1 MFSRIGRQIVIIT
14 MTSYRVVMYE
24 TGVNAVRCN
33 KKHTPSR
40 VPISAAHCTE
50 YRNSSQKTNK
60 PSGIFEYFQ
69 TLNNLTLAPLNPDE
83 KIKTETGKPMKRIM
97 LFLLTNIAIMV
108 VLSITLRLL
117 GVDSILAE
125 NGSDLN
131 IQALVILSGVIGFGG
146 SFISLLISKWMAK
159 RMTGAVVITNPVS
172 NVEKWLISTV
182 EKQAKIVGIKMPEV
196 AIFPSSAMNAF
207 ATGASKNKALMAVS
221 QGLLDSMSQ
230 GEIEA
235 VVGHEMSHIANG
247 DMVTLALIQGVVNTF
262 VVFLSR
268 VIGHVVDRVILKN
281 NQGHGIGYFVSVIVA
296 QIVLSILAST
306 IVMYFSRKR
315 EFIADT
321 GGADLAG
328 HQNMINA
335 LKRLGQVE
343 PEALPEQM
351 AAFGINDKGGVMA
364 LFSSHPPIEDRIVAL
379 EQRALRG

>member
-1 MFSRIGRQIVIIT
+1 
-14 MTSYRVVMYE
+14 
-24 TGVNAVRCN
+24 
-33 KKHTPSR
+33 
-40 VPISAAHCTE
+40 
-50 YRNSSQKTNK
+50 
-60 PSGIFEYFQ
+60 
-69 TLNNLTLAPLNPDE
+69 
-83 KIKTETGKPMKRIM
+83 MKRIF
-97 LFLLTNIAIMV
+97 LFLMTNIAIMF

-146 SFISLLISKWMAK
+146 SFISLLMSKWMAK
-159 RMTGAVVITNPVS
+159 RMTGAVVITNPS
-172 NVEKWLISTV
+172 TNIEKWLVNTV

-207 ATGASKNKALMAVS
+207 ATGASKNKSLMAVS
-221 QGLLDSMSQ
+221 QGLLDSMTQ

-247 DMVTLALIQGVVNTF
+247 DMVTLTLIQGVVNTF

-268 VIGHVVDRVILKN
+268 VIGHIVDRVILKN
-281 NQGHGIGYFVSVIVA
+281 NRGHGIGYFVSVMVA
-296 QIVLSILAST
+296 QVVLSILAST

-351 AAFGINDKGGVMA
+351 AAFGINDKGGIMA
-364 LFSSHPPIEDRIVAL
+364 LFSSHPPITDRIEAL
-379 EQRALRG
+379 EKRALTRS

>member
-1 MFSRIGRQIVIIT
+1 
-14 MTSYRVVMYE
+14 
-24 TGVNAVRCN
+24 
-33 KKHTPSR
+33 
-40 VPISAAHCTE
+40 
-50 YRNSSQKTNK
+50 
-60 PSGIFEYFQ
+60 
-69 TLNNLTLAPLNPDE
+69 
-83 KIKTETGKPMKRIM
+83 MKRIF
-97 LFLLTNIAIMV
+97 LFIMTNIAIMV

-159 RMTGAVVITNPVS
+159 RMTGAVVITNPSS
-172 NVEKWLISTV
+172 NIERWLISTV
-182 EKQAKIVGIKMPEV
+182 GKQAKIVGIKMPEV
-196 AIFPSSAMNAF
+196 AIFPSTAMNAF
-207 ATGASKNKALMAVS
+207 ATGATKNNALMAVS
-221 QGLLDSMSQ
+221 QGLLDNMSQ
-230 GEIEA
+230 GEVEA

-268 VIGHVVDRVILKN
+268 VVGHIVDRAILKN
-281 NQGHGIGYFVSVIVA
+281 NNGHGIGYFVTVMISQV
-296 QIVLSILAST
+296 VLSVLAST
-306 IVMYFSRKR
+306 IVMYFSRRR

-343 PEALPEQM
+343 PEPLPEQM
-351 AAFGINDKGGVMA
+351 AAFGINDKSGFMA
-364 LFSSHPPIEDRIVAL
+364 LFSSHPPIEARIKAL
-379 EQRALRG
+379 QERAQGRS

>member
-1 MFSRIGRQIVIIT
+1 
-14 MTSYRVVMYE
+14 
-24 TGVNAVRCN
+24 
-33 KKHTPSR
+33 
-40 VPISAAHCTE
+40 
-50 YRNSSQKTNK
+50 
-60 PSGIFEYFQ
+60 
-69 TLNNLTLAPLNPDE
+69 
-83 KIKTETGKPMKRIM
+83 MKRIM
-97 LFLLTNIAIMV
+97 LFIMTNIAIML

-146 SFISLLISKWMAK
+146 SFISLLMSKWMAK
-159 RMTGAVVITNPVS
+159 RMTGAVVITNPS
-172 NVEKWLISTV
+172 TNIERWLVSTV

-207 ATGASKNKALMAVS
+207 ATGASKNNSLMAVS
-221 QGLLDSMSQ
+221 QGLLDNMAQ

-247 DMVTLALIQGVVNTF
+247 DMVTLTLIQGVVNTF

-268 VIGHVVDRVILKN
+268 VVGHIVDRVILKN
-281 NQGHGIGYFVSVIVA
+281 NRGHGIGYFISVMVA
-296 QIVLSILAST
+296 QVVLSILAST

-351 AAFGINDKGGVMA
+351 AAFGINDKGGIMA
-364 LFSSHPPIEDRIVAL
+364 LFSSHPPIPPVS
-379 EQRALRG
+379 G

>member
-1 MFSRIGRQIVIIT
+1 
-14 MTSYRVVMYE
+14 
-24 TGVNAVRCN
+24 
-33 KKHTPSR
+33 
-40 VPISAAHCTE
+40 
-50 YRNSSQKTNK
+50 
-60 PSGIFEYFQ
+60 
-69 TLNNLTLAPLNPDE
+69 
-83 KIKTETGKPMKRIM
+83 MKRIL

-108 VLSITLRLL
+108 VLSITLRIL

-159 RMTGAVVITNPVS
+159 RMTGAVVITSPRS
-172 NVEKWLISTV
+172 NIEKWLMGTV
-182 EKQAKIVGIKMPEV
+182 EKQSKIVGIKMPEV
-196 AIFPSSAMNAF
+196 AIFPSPAMNAF
-207 ATGASKNKALMAVS
+207 ATGASKNNALVAVS
-221 QGLLDSMSQ
+221 QGLLDNMSQ

-235 VVGHEMSHIANG
+235 VVGHEMSHVANG

-268 VIGHVVDRVILKN
+268 VVGHVVDRVILKN
-281 NQGHGIGYFVSVIVA
+281 DRGHGIGYFVTVMVA
-296 QIVLSILAST
+296 QVVLSVLASI

-343 PEALPEQM
+343 PEPLPEQM
-351 AAFGINDKGGVMA
+351 AAFGINDKGGIMA
-364 LFSSHPPIEDRIVAL
+364 LFSSHPPIEARIEAL
-379 EQRALRG
+379 EERSKRPSMS

>member
-1 MFSRIGRQIVIIT
+1 
-14 MTSYRVVMYE
+14 
-24 TGVNAVRCN
+24 
-33 KKHTPSR
+33 
-40 VPISAAHCTE
+40 
-50 YRNSSQKTNK
+50 
-60 PSGIFEYFQ
+60 
-69 TLNNLTLAPLNPDE
+69 
-83 KIKTETGKPMKRIM
+83 MKRIM
-97 LFLLTNIAIMV
+97 LFILTNIAIMV

-159 RMTGAVVITNPVS
+159 RMTGSVVITNPS
-172 NVEKWLISTV
+172 NNIEKWLLSTV

-196 AIFPSSAMNAF
+196 AIFPSPQMNAF
-207 ATGASKNKALMAVS
+207 ATGATKNKALMAVS
-221 QGLLDSMSQ
+221 QGLLDTMTQ

-268 VIGHVVDRVILKN
+268 VVGHVVDRVILKN
-281 NQGHGIGYFVSVIVA
+281 NQGHGIGYFVTVIVS

-343 PEALPEQM
+343 PAALPEQM
-351 AAFGINDKGGVMA
+351 AAFGINDKSAIMA
-364 LFSSHPPIEDRIVAL
+364 LFSSHPPIEARIEAL
-379 EQRALRG
+379 EKRAVNRS